1 MNSPEDFSRVLSAWV
16 GDDGQSSGFQALA
29 SDLWRGSE
37 DCKLLL
43 SEAGEVLACS
53 DLSGDWAQLKDLI
66 TLGVNLVEMIHEDEV
81 EDWRK
86 ALQLPERVL
95 EMRMRTN
102 LNPTSWMWLRA
113 TLRRHQRE
121 GGQGVGYFLSL
132 RDLSAIK
139 TAQQQLLYQTTHDEL
154 TKLPNRAYLLSTLSE
169 RLQQMPE
176 GNACAVLFVD
186 LDRFKIIN
194 DSLGHSTGDAVLQ
207 QASLRLEGCL
217 EEHDVLA
224 RFGGDEFVIGLSV
237 VDSMAQA
244 QQQAEEVAKK
254 ILREMSAGFVVGIDT
269 LHVTASVGIGL
280 YPDDSVTAEGLIQ
293 AADIAMYFVKSRGK
307 NGFARHSAAMDNELF
322 VQTRL
327 EQELRRALADKTIQ
341 VHYQPQASLQD
352 GHIFGVEALA
362 RWKHPRLGEVE
373 PAVFFELAQTSGIAV
388 AIDEYVQS
396 RALADA
402 AEWQSQGLEVAVS
415 VNISPAQIKQESF
428 VEDFQ
433 QRLEDANVDPAMVKV
448 ELVETAL
455 LEGADDILQ
464 NLQGIKAMGVELA
477 IDDFGTGYSSLSYL
491 QQFPIDWLKID
502 KTFLAEIKE
511 GNNAVLVDAILAMGK
526 GLGMKLIAEGVENA
540 VQLNYLLENGC
551 DAIQGFLISPAVAR
565 EQLPT
570 LVAETKFSD
579 LLADKQSHSD
589 LAI

>member
-1 MNSPEDFSRVLSAWV
+1 MN
-16 GDDGQSSGFQALA
+16 
-29 SDLWRGSE
+29 
-37 DCKLLL
+37 
-43 SEAGEVLACS
+43 
-53 DLSGDWAQLKDLI
+53 
-66 TLGVNLVEMIHEDEV
+66 
-81 EDWRK
+81 
-86 ALQLPERVL
+86 
-95 EMRMRTN
+95 
-102 LNPTSWMWLRA
+102 
-113 TLRRHQRE
+113 
-121 GGQGVGYFLSL
+121 
-132 RDLSAIK
+132 
-139 TAQQQLLYQTTHDEL
+139 
-154 TKLPNRAYLLSTLSE
+154 
-169 RLQQMPE
+169 
-176 GNACAVLFVD
+176 
-186 LDRFKIIN
+186 
-194 DSLGHSTGDAVLQ
+194 
-207 QASLRLEGCL
+207 
-217 EEHDVLA
+217 
-224 RFGGDEFVIGLSV
+224 
-237 VDSMAQA
+237 
-244 QQQAEEVAKK
+244 
-254 ILREMSAGFVVGIDT
+254 
-269 LHVTASVGIGL
+269 
-280 YPDDSVTAEGLIQ
+280 
-293 AADIAMYFVKSRGK
+293 
-307 NGFARHSAAMDNELF
+307 NELF

-570 LVAETKFSD
+570 VVAETKFSD

>member
-1 MNSPEDFSRVLSAWV
+1 MNNPEDFSRVLSTWL
-16 GDDGQSSGFQALA
+16 GDGQSSGFEALA
-29 SDLWRGSE
+29 NDLWCGSD

-43 SEAGEVLACS
+43 SEVGEIVACS
-53 DLSGDWAQLKDLI
+53 DLSGDWAQLKDVI
-66 TLGVNLVEMIHEDEV
+66 TMGVNLVEVIHEHEV
-81 EDWRK
+81 EDWRN
-86 ALQLPERVL
+86 ALRLPEQIL

-113 TLRRHQRE
+113 TLRRHQRDD
-121 GGQGVGYFLSL
+121 GHGVGYFLSL

-139 TAQQQLLYQTTHDEL
+139 AAQQQLLYQTTHDEL

-169 RLQQMPE
+169 RLQQLPE

-217 EEHDVLA
+217 EEHDLLA

-237 VDSMAQA
+237 ADSIAHA
-244 QQQAEEVAKK
+244 QQHAEDVAKK
-254 ILREMSAGFVVGIDT
+254 ILREMSAGFVVGVDT

-402 AEWQSQGLEVAVS
+402 AEWQSQGLKVAVS

-433 QRLEDANVDPAMVKV
+433 QRLEDANVDPSMVKV

-455 LEGADDILQ
+455 LEGADDIMQ

-502 KTFLAEIKE
+502 KTFLAELKE
-511 GNNAVLVDAILAMGK
+511 SNNAVLVDAILAMGK

-551 DAIQGFLISPAVAR
+551 DAIQGFLISPAVASD
-565 EQLPT
+565 QLPT

-579 LLADKQSHSD
+579 LLADQQSQSD